1 MSAKAFW
8 LILAVMAMI
17 GIALVRYHARTNPQD
32 IAPGIDSHAA
42 EEIEKAKQR

>member
-8 LILAVMAMI
+8 LILAVMAII
-17 GIALVRYHARTNPQD
+17 GIALAGYHARTTPQRVD
-32 IAPGIDSHAA
+32 PHAA